1 MKFALRIL
9 SAIIL
14 LNLLLFWGCSKNSN
28 SSLKWYTDL
37 SQAMKVAQKENRT
50 ILVDFTGS
58 DWCVWCK
65 RLDKEVFSQ
74 EPFEKYADNNL
85 VLVKIDFPEK
95 IQQSDATIYYNRQ
108 LAQKFGVQ
116 GFPTIFLLNPK
127 GQIIA
132 QTGYQQGGA
141 EAYVQNLKSLI
152 M

>member
-1 MKFALRIL
+1 MKIALRIL
-9 SAIIL
+9 SAAVL
-14 LNLLLFWGCSKNSN
+14 LNLLLFWGCSKAG
-28 SSLKWYTDL
+28 SSDLNWYTNL
-37 SQAMKVAQKENRT
+37 NQAMKVAQKENRAV
-50 ILVDFTGS
+50 LVDFTGS

-65 RLDKEVFSQ
+65 RLNNEVFSQ
-74 EPFEKYADNNL
+74 KPFVKYANSNL

-95 IQQSDATIYYNRQ
+95 IKQSSETIFYNRQ

-116 GFPTIFLLNPK
+116 GFPTIFLLNTK

-141 EAYVQNLKSLI
+141 QAYVQHLKSLI

>member
-1 MKFALRIL
+1 MKFAVRIL
-9 SAIIL
+9 SAVVL
-14 LNLLLFWGCSKNSN
+14 LNLLLFWGCSNDNSTN
-28 SSLKWYTDL
+28 LKWYTNLD
-37 SQAMKVAQKENRT
+37 QAMKAAQKENKT

-74 EPFEKYADNNL
+74 GPFEKYADNNL

-95 IQQSDATIYYNRQ
+95 IKQSESTIYYNRQ

-116 GFPTIFLLNPK
+116 GFPTIYLLNPK

-141 EAYVQNLKSLI
+141 EAYVQHLKSLI